1 MPRDKLTPHDRELLT
16 EVVER
21 GLLDGFI
28 DGAEARLFADF
39 KNGDVEARRHVGY
52 ALDALKVL
60 GQEIKSSIN
69 EAIRHGRDERTGS
82 SRAA

>member
-1 MPRDKLTPHDRELLT
+1 MRTDKLTPHDRELLT

-21 GLLDGFI
+21 GLLDGFV
-28 DGAEARLFADF
+28 DGAELRLFEQF
-39 KNGDVEARRHVGY
+39 KNGDVETRRHVGY

-60 GQEIKSSIN
+60 GMEIKASIN

-82 SRAA
+82 DRAA